1 MKEEQEKFSKQAT
14 KTFQTE
20 YKNGI
25 NGIFEDSK
33 KLIKQGSYKKSFLLM
48 DRFFNKNYKKIQINE
63 IDLQKL
69 CRRMLY
75 CIFKILDSYKSNGKM
90 AAKKQSVQLLSRGYY
105 FIGLW
110 KKILMNILNIN
121 QSYTQY
127 CSDDSFDS
135 QDPDQMLFK
144 NEEQDSQNMPSLN
157 SSPIN
162 FPMTHKND
170 QITETEDVESLTQLL
185 NLSNDIINYQEI
197 NKIPKKYNILFQIE
211 EFLLN
216 FLLLISKTISYYTE
230 MKDVKMIFSIY
241 QLTENLINIPE
252 LHRSTKYK
260 FLDISF
266 QIKMN
271 YASLL
276 FQLEQFERS
285 KLEAQKA
292 YNIASEMINLQLS
305 KELQQ
310 NKQVDGKIDP
320 LLLRKN
326 ISRQEENVKFLITSL
341 VVLGLINE
349 QMKNIEKF
357 SETIHLINWVIKIF
371 LPHNADMRHIKQHFF
386 DQFNQKYS
394 GFLLETG
401 EVTKILQQVYNSERN
416 ILLNQ
421 HKEEQAEFEKGEVSN
436 RSYQEKI
443 NNHIYEKYKHKE
455 LNSSQFIVSYSKSK
469 EILKDEKKP
478 YQMEAKQR
486 DSIFVANQMNSQMN
500 YFDQEQSTAYISK
513 KDNVLQLQIAE
524 DDMSA
529 SIQRSKMQ
537 EIYFL
542 SNSFEPSL
550 QNKNSQIHDHIYID
564 DEMMLTSSIQIPQNT
579 ASSFKNYQNSLPQ
592 KSNKV
597 PGSVKNQIRPKSS
610 YQKQTVI
617 KPKLLL
623 KSRYFPDDNTEKENK
638 KQKYAT
644 EQNENFTDIY
654 EMFGIKRP
662 KHVSD
667 ELNDLDSYTGQLIS
681 EKISQVEQFNPLSK
695 VINQCSQELKDS
707 QFDQKEFG
715 HCRRLIDTKRIFGNG
730 TTLENDKGENKKD
743 VHILD
748 AKNKIDLEVK
758 MEAYLVTNHIE
769 AFKSIEELKDFHK
782 QQIQERLYQQNLRSQ
797 KISLKNRLLKHS
809 NTLGFQNAYQQ
820 YSKQNG
826 YHMKNLK
833 MQMSTINEISRDKF
847 FATQDSTE
855 DQEARQQD
863 MKQILQFNEKKIK
876 EFLNQAEKFSS
887 LSIPQLKKIA
897 KEQIKQESQLVDQ
910 DPRPKI
916 PTHVIPLKHDANRD
930 ALLKSCKEY
939 HQNLVSKHSQ
949 LALSTMHL
957 NLVNEAKYASNLG
970 DIISIKMKISKMDS
984 QNKSTILSNR
994 SIRKS
999 ILANLSNLTQ
1009 SQKFNKTDQNKNLT
1023 HS

>member
-1 MKEEQEKFSKQAT
+1 MKEDQDKFSKQAT
-14 KTFQTE
+14 KTFQSE

-33 KLIKQGSYKKSFLLM
+33 KLIKQGQYKKSFQLM

-63 IDLQKL
+63 IDLSKL

-75 CIFKILDSYKSNGKM
+75 CIYKILDQYKSNGQM
-90 AAKKQSVQLLSRGYY
+90 ALKKQSVQLLSRGYY

-135 QDPDQMLFK
+135 QDSDQILFK
-144 NEEQDSQNMPSLN
+144 NEVEDSKSMPSLN

-162 FPMTHKND
+162 FPMAHKND
-170 QITETEDVESLTQLL
+170 YITETEDVESLAQLL
-185 NLSNDIINYQEI
+185 NLSNEIINYQDI

-216 FLLLISKTISYYTE
+216 FLILISKTISYYTE
-230 MKDVKMIFSIY
+230 MKDLKMVISFY
-241 QLTENLINIPE
+241 QLTENLINMPE
-252 LHRSTKYK
+252 IQRSTKYK
-260 FLDISF
+260 FLDITF

-292 YNIASEMINLQLS
+292 YDIATGMVNLQLT

-310 NKQVDGKIDP
+310 KKQIDGKIDP
-320 LLLRKN
+320 LMLRKN

-341 VVLGLINE
+341 VLLGLINE

-357 SETIHLINWVIKIF
+357 SETIHLINWAIKVF
-371 LPHNADMRHIKQHFF
+371 LPHNADMRHIKQYFI

-394 GFLLETG
+394 DYLLETG

-416 ILLNQ
+416 MLLNQ
-421 HKEEQAEFEKGEVSN
+421 HKEEQVELEKGEISN
-436 RSYQEKI
+436 RTYQDKI
-443 NNHIYEKYKHKE
+443 NNHIYEKYKLKD
-455 LNSSQFIVSYSKSK
+455 LNASQFIVSYSKK
-469 EILKDEKKP
+469 EFQKDEKKP
-478 YQMEAKQR
+478 YQFEVKQR
-486 DSIFVANQMNSQMN
+486 DSIFIANEMNSQMN
-500 YFDQEQSTAYISK
+500 YFDQEQSTAYLSK
-513 KDNVLQLQIAE
+513 KDSVLHAQIVD

-537 EIYFL
+537 ELYYL

-550 QNKNSQIHDHIYID
+550 QNKNSQMHDPIYID
-564 DEMMLTSSIQIPQNT
+564 DDMMLTSSIQIPQNGT
-579 ASSFKNYQNSLPQ
+579 SQFKNYQNNIIQ
-592 KSNKV
+592 KSNKL
-597 PGSVKNQIRPKSS
+597 SSIKNQIRPKSS
-610 YQKQTVI
+610 QLKQTVI

-623 KSRYFPDDNTEKENK
+623 KSRYFPDDNTQKENN
-638 KQKYAT
+638 KQKFAT
-644 EQNENFTDIY
+644 EQNEIFTDIY
-654 EMFGIKRP
+654 DMFGIKRP

-667 ELNDLDSYTGQLIS
+667 QLNDLDSYTGQLIS

-695 VINQCSQELKDS
+695 VITKCTQELKDS

-730 TTLENDKGENKKD
+730 TTLESDKSENKKD

-748 AKNKIDLEVK
+748 GKNKIDLEVK
-758 MEAYLVTNHIE
+758 QEAYLVTNHIE

-782 QQIQERLYQQNLRSQ
+782 LQIQERLYQQNLRSQ

-809 NTLGFQNAYQQ
+809 STLGFQNVYQQ
-820 YSKQNG
+820 QSKNSS
-826 YHMKNLK
+826 YHNKNLK

-847 FATQDSTE
+847 FVTQDSTD
-855 DQEARQQD
+855 DQETRQLD

-876 EFLNQAEKFSS
+876 EFLNQAENFSS
-887 LSIPQLKKIA
+887 LSLDQLKKIA
-897 KEQIKQESQLVDQ
+897 KDQVKQESQLINQ
-910 DPRPKI
+910 DPKPKI
-916 PTHVIPLKHDANRD
+916 PTHIIPLKHDANRE

-939 HQNLVSKHSQ
+939 HQNLISKHNQ
-949 LALSTMHL
+949 LAQSTKHL
-957 NLVNEAKYASNLG
+957 NLVNEAKYATNLG

-984 QNKSTILSNR
+984 QNKTSIMSNR

-1009 SQKFNKTDQNKNLT
+1009 SQKFVKTDQNKNSS